1 MLAMIVTGTPAT
13 ADDTCIFGVSANDIP
28 PNIVY
33 LLDSGADM
41 EQIVWNQD
49 FDNFTDY
56 IPVVAEAWDV
66 VDLGTSGLP
75 PPAPVNPVTL
85 LLNTVDEDYPFAVGA
100 EVEGMNPG
108 GNTAVVLEK
117 TYIGVKLQLV
127 LDTTTITPGSAP
139 GFTVGEE
146 VRRYKNK
153 NNIATG
159 IVESVDYTAPSG
171 GSGGTPAN
179 PNGFFND
186 KGYGIVSHDNDWYLV
201 KILNDLTLD
210 DYSNGLKATSSTST
224 TGTWTITVEI
234 DLDGD
239 GTVESPDNGSSQDE
253 ANVSMTVTLPA
264 APSTTAV
271 SYTDATAG
279 TFSIKDNA
287 RFFRYSKNYL
297 NWIFFS
303 GLYSGLASDLED
315 PDVGI
320 AVSRFFYAKLAV
332 MAAAKLSSN
341 KANFGVY
348 YFTNDE
354 RASSAQPLNQVVAT
368 VVDPPDPKSNILD
381 PNFINNINN
390 MQTVQPGD
398 PYSPLAEGLA
408 TIGGYYNS
416 PSSGVLPENYC
427 QDQFVIVVSPGVSS
441 KDRTGSSQDLPTSLS
456 DYDADNGLSGQCSD
470 STFSWSEGTL
480 AVDTTCFVVPT
491 NIDGS
496 SWLDD
501 VAEYMYTNDMV
512 GYVDGVQNVI
522 TYTIGFMADWE
533 NNAFLINTSNTG
545 NGHPNLYDTNDANYG
560 DWHFSADSPGGLSA
574 AIIAAVND
582 IISRTA
588 TFTAPVVPVTRTVSG
603 DRVYLALFKPV
614 QGNFWEG
621 NLVKFKIDA
630 DGEIL
635 DANDQ
640 PATFPNGALIESA
653 VPLWAT
659 QNWADNNYDTGTGM
673 CGGAVQS
680 TCNYIDNPDRNFY
693 TYLGTST
700 DLTDTS
706 NLFNISNSTLN
717 PALPATILGSPAE
730 GNATIIEYVRGAD
743 ALDEDGDLD
752 FTENR
757 DIITGDILHSEPTV
771 VQYELTD
778 AGGDP
783 ISIVF
788 SGSND
793 GALHAVNDKD
803 GVEAWAF
810 IPPDLLHRLKEML
823 GVTGH
828 QYYVDSSPKIVILGG
843 DGDEVVESGEQAILV
858 CGERKGGSHYFA
870 LDITDPASPEF
881 LWRIGPADVAAAV
894 GIPAPDTIIPEMGE
908 SWSEPEFGTV
918 KDGAADKEVFF
929 IGGGFSADNSKG
941 KAVLAIEV
949 LTGAVVWQFIDDS
962 GDQTTG
968 LSAGQIIALSAV
980 TTTIS
985 DMDYSIPSTV
995 RTVAGTT
1002 NVTIGFVDKVYVGDQ
1017 GSQMFRIGNVSAAIF
1032 PDIVDQN
1039 IQTWTAEVF
1048 FLADSTHTQKF
1059 FYPPGITLEIGY
1071 DLVFMVTGDRE
1082 DPCNELTSDSV
1093 YAVKDDHSRTSL
1105 TSLTPSD
1112 LVDVTTE
1119 GTAVALDGSDNGWFI
1134 NLAPGEKSLAEV
1146 SIFFKTLYFTTF
1158 TPNDDP
1164 CLPGGEARIYAV
1176 NWKTGGAVVSF
1187 VEGGTVARSL
1197 VIGGGIPSK
1206 PVIIITETVIKM
1218 IISVGSTQPEDA
1230 SGSVEA
1236 GIPVLDPL
1244 LPPRNFFYLWWR
1256 ELFG

>member
-49 FDNFTDY
+49 FDNNFDY

-66 VDLGTSGLP
+66 VDLGTSGSP

-100 EVEGMNPG
+100 EVEGLTN

-117 TYIGVKLQLV
+117 TYIGIKLQLV
-127 LDTTTITPGSAP
+127 LDTSTITPGSDP
-139 GFTVGEE
+139 WFSVGEI
-146 VRRYKNK
+146 VQRYKNI

-159 IVESVDYTAPSG
+159 IVESVDYTEPSG
-171 GSGGTPAN
+171 GSGGTPSN

-186 KGYGIVSHDNDWYLV
+186 KGYGIIRGTGGNYFLV
-201 KILNDLTLD
+201 KVTNDLTLD
-210 DYSNGLKATSSTST
+210 TDEANGLQATS
-224 TGTWTITVEI
+224 GNTWTITVEI

-239 GTVESPDNGSSQDE
+239 GTVESPDNGFGQDE
-253 ANVSMTVTLPA
+253 ANVSRTVTLPA
-264 APSTTAV
+264 SPSTTAV

-279 TFSIKDNA
+279 TFSIIDRAQN
-287 RFFRYSKNYL
+287 FRYSKNYL

-303 GLYSGLASDLED
+303 GLYSGLASDLLD
-315 PDVGI
+315 PAVNI
-320 AVSRFFYAKLAV
+320 AVSRFFYGKLAV

-341 KANFGVY
+341 KANFGIY
-348 YFTNDE
+348 YFTNDQ

-368 VVDPPDPKSNILD
+368 VDENDAKLNILE
-381 PNFINNINN
+381 PNFINNVNN
-390 MQTVQPGD
+390 MSTVQPGD

-441 KDRTGSSQDLPTSLS
+441 KDRTGSSQDLPTSFS

-480 AVDTTCFVVPT
+480 AVDTTCFVVPVNT
-491 NIDGS
+491 DGS

-501 VAEYMYTNDMV
+501 VAHYMYTNDMV

-560 DWHFSADSPGGLSA
+560 DWHFSASSPGGLSA

-621 NLVKFKIDA
+621 NLVKFKIGA
-630 DGEIL
+630 DGDIL
-635 DANDQ
+635 DANDD
-640 PATFPNGALIESA
+640 PATYPNGALIEGT

-659 QNWADNNYDTGTGM
+659 QNWADNNYFAGTGI
-673 CGGAVQS
+673 CDGAAQS
-680 TCNYIDNPDRNFY
+680 ACNYIDNLDRNFY

-700 DLTDTS
+700 DLTD
-706 NLFNISNSTLN
+706 STNAFITGNAGLT
-717 PALPATILGSPAE
+717 AAILGDP
-730 GNATIIEYVRGAD
+730 GVDPGVGRNTLIDYVRGAD
-743 ALDEDGDLD
+743 ALDEDGDGAIG
-752 FTENR
+752 ENR
-757 DIITGDILHSEPTV
+757 EIITGDILHSEPTV

-778 AGGDP
+778 TDGDP

-788 SGSND
+788 FGSND

-810 IPPDLLHRLKEML
+810 IPPDLLYRLKEML

-828 QYYVDSSPKIVILGG
+828 QYYVDSSPKVVILGG
-843 DGDEVVESGEQAILV
+843 DGDEVVESGEQVILV

-870 LDITDPASPEF
+870 LDITDPTSPEF

-908 SWSEPEFGTV
+908 SWSEPDFGTV
-918 KDGAADKEVFF
+918 KDGVDDKEVFF
-929 IGGGFSADNSKG
+929 IGAGFSADNSKG

-962 GDQTTG
+962 GDQTG
-968 LSAGQIIALSAV
+968 LASVS
-980 TTTIS
+980 TTIS

-995 RTVAGTT
+995 RIVAGTT
-1002 NVTIGFVDKVYVGDQ
+1002 AVTIGFVDKVYVGDQ
-1017 GSQMFRIGNVSAAIF
+1017 GSQMFRIGNVSAATF
-1032 PDIVDQN
+1032 PNIVDQN
-1039 IQTWTAEVF
+1039 IQTWTAEVL
-1048 FLADSTHTQKF
+1048 FLADSTNTQKF

-1093 YAVKDDHSRTSL
+1093 YAVKDDHTVSL
-1105 TSLTPSD
+1105 TPLTPSD
-1112 LVDVTTE
+1112 LVDVTTV
-1119 GTAVALDGSDNGWFI
+1119 GTAVNLDGSDNGWFI

-1146 SIFFKTLYFTTF
+1146 AIFFKVLYFTTF

-1164 CLPGGEARIYAV
+1164 CLPGGEAKLYAV
-1176 NWKTGGAVVSF
+1176 NYKTGGPVITWP
-1187 VEGGTVARSL
+1187 GGSAAARSL

-1206 PVIIITETVIKM
+1206 PVIIITETVTKM

-1236 GIPVLDPL
+1236 GIPVFDPL